1 LKLLV
6 ERWLDD
12 IKKKQDEY
20 AALEIF
26 ARHLVA
32 GWTSWGDECLK
43 FQDVRCWVSEDD
55 EECSDTKPDP

>member
-1 LKLLV
+1 V

-12 IKKKQDEY
+12 IKKKQSKY

-32 GWTSWGDECLK
+32 GWTSWGNECLK
-43 FQDVRCWVSEDD
+43 FQDVRYWVPED
-55 EECSDTKPDP
+55 EEEYGDTKPVTISVD